1 MKKNNKATLMILLRK
16 RALAL
21 VMRKQKVSM
30 ITNASHYWKMMYC
43 APSKTNRQYQEAGY
57 YWTAIT
63 LWMCSA
69 IPSYSVTFVTKC
81 TLNLYCNAAKAF
93 VNKKGDLKGYDTVWY
108 HPEGIANIL
117 SLYNVHKKH
126 KVTSESSQAQD
137 LLYTKWMV
145 LAMYSCLPLRGYSS
159 LMLRAILPMS

>member
-1 MKKNNKATLMILLRK
+1 MILLRK

-81 TLNLYCNAAKAF
+81 TLNLYCNAGKAF
-93 VNKKGDLKGYDTVWY
+93 VNKKGDLKGYGTVWY
-108 HPEGIANIL
+108 HPE
-117 SLYNVHKKH
+117 
-126 KVTSESSQAQD
+126 TFC
-137 LLYTKWMV
+137 LYTMCKRNTRSHMRVHRHRICCTQSGWY
-145 LAMYSCLPLRGYSS
+145 LLCIHAFH
-159 LMLRAILPMS
+159 